1 MPRRAITPDNTN
13 MLRRYVGAIKLGH
26 TVANASTLAGINE
39 STTYSWLAK
48 CEQEQDSPAGTF
60 TKAHKTGISMRA
72 QRWLESV
79 NGAGKGWQAHMTL
92 LERTDKSYSRNV
104 QPETVRTSN
113 VINIQ
118 VTEGQAAGILARLA
132 SRGGGGAQNDPSG
145 GEGVPALP
153 ASSTPSESEHS
164 AP

>member
-26 TVANASTLAGINE
+26 TVANATTEAGIGE
-39 STTYSWLAK
+39 TTAYAWLAAG
-48 CEQEQDSPAGTF
+48 ERDEDSPAGTF
-60 TKAHKTGISMRA
+60 MKAHKAGVAARSRS
-72 QRWLESV
+72 WLGSV
-79 NGAGKGWQAHMTL
+79 ADADKGWQARAWL

-145 GEGVPALP
+145 PVPTLP
-153 ASSTPSESEHS
+153 AAASPDAPESKHS
-164 AP
+164 DS